1 MKRITS
7 GWPTPLEQFEQRMI
21 RGLLEGLAEC
31 AQILPEA
38 LGIALMNERFNFQ
51 MYTLPNWNR
60 ADKQT
65 PPFCR

>member
-1 MKRITS
+1 
-7 GWPTPLEQFEQRMI
+7 MI
-21 RGLLEGLAEC
+21 PDPSKGLGEG

-38 LGIALMNERFNFQ
+38 LGIAVMKERFNFQ
-51 MYTLPNWNR
+51 MCTLPNWNR